1 MHLFTPQ
8 RCGFV
13 VQLLQA
19 IPGGGRGGV
28 PGPIL
33 YTDQQRLQ
41 PSFVPFRGHAL
52 ACSQEMQMVTLR
64 VSRQGGWMEN
74 ARGRNGF
81 EWNTKGCGGLIVVP
95 IGYGVSAVM

>member
-1 MHLFTPQ
+1 
-8 RCGFV
+8 
-13 VQLLQA
+13 
-19 IPGGGRGGV
+19 
-28 PGPIL
+28 
-33 YTDQQRLQ
+33 
-41 PSFVPFRGHAL
+41 
-52 ACSQEMQMVTLR
+52 MVTLR